1 MRPGGYSGHDGYS
14 RRGQINPVD
23 LPGASRE
30 SPISI
35 SDLND
40 RTRELI
46 DKSFGVFWV
55 RGEVTDFKR
64 HKNGHWY
71 FCLRDHN
78 AQMSCVVWSSN
89 QFRIPAPPD
98 EGMEVIAQA
107 RMEFFRGKGQLQ
119 LSIGRMEAAGDGL
132 WRKAIEMT
140 IAKLTQEG
148 LMSPERKRELPRYPK
163 CVGVVTS
170 TSGAAL
176 RDIIAVAHR
185 RRPGMELVIASAAVQ
200 GDTAPREICRA
211 IDRIMRWGC
220 ADVLIIGRGGGSRED
235 LHAFNDERVARAVAM
250 SAIPT
255 ISAVGH
261 EIDTTVCD
269 LVADVRA
276 ATPSVAA
283 ERAIPAL
290 EEMAEA
296 LTVRHRR
303 LKSAILRRG
312 ESAQM
317 DLRTV
322 ARDMRLA
329 STRALEVRRGQIGG
343 VAGKLNALS
352 PLATLSRGYSIA
364 RDSTGR
370 TLGSV
375 ADFAVERDFEL
386 LLQDGKI
393 VARSVL
399 NGGNPSL
406 DTDLTD

>member
-1 MRPGGYSGHDGYS
+1 MRSGEQHDHGRYS
-14 RRGQINPVD
+14 RRGRIEPAD
-23 LPGASRE
+23 LPGASRN
-30 SPISI
+30 SAISI
-35 SDLND
+35 SELND
-40 RTRELI
+40 RTRELVEQ
-46 DKSFGVFWV
+46 SFGIFWV

-71 FCLRDHN
+71 FCLRDHT
-78 AQMSCVVWSSN
+78 AQMSCVVWSSD
-89 QFRIPAPPD
+89 QWRIAAPPD

-107 RMEFFRGKGQLQ
+107 KMSFFSGKGSLQ
-119 LSIGRMEAAGDGL
+119 LRIGRMEAAGDGL
-132 WRKAIEMT
+132 WRKAIELT

-148 LMSPERKRELPRYPK
+148 LIAPDRKRELPRYPK

-185 RRPGMELVIASAAVQ
+185 RRPGMKLVVAGAAVQ
-200 GDTAPREICRA
+200 GETAPRELCRA

-235 LHAFNDERVARAVAM
+235 LHAFNDERVARAIAR
-250 SAIPT
+250 SPIPT

-261 EIDTTVCD
+261 EIDMTVCD

-290 EEMAEA
+290 AEMRDA
-296 LTVRHRR
+296 LVSHRR
-303 LKSAILRRG
+303 HLVNAIQRRG
-312 ESAQM
+312 ESASM
-317 DLRTV
+317 DLRTL

-329 STRALEVRRGQIGG
+329 SLRAVELRRGRVAG

-352 PLATLSRGYSIA
+352 PLATLARGYSVA
-364 RDSTGR
+364 RALDGR
-370 TLGSV
+370 TLSSV
-375 ADFAVERDFEL
+375 ADRRKGTRVQL
-386 LLQDGKI
+386 LLQDGT
-393 VARSVL
+393 VSARSE
-399 NGGNPSL
+399 G
-406 DTDLTD
+406 TRTEK